1 MRGVHIQPR
10 SPFYWV
16 RYYDKKEIN
25 PNKRRKSFC
34 SKIEITAADRRRYEE
49 AKKAGIKYKVQGNP
63 EIRDVANNFRM
74 SLLERDLLAKTGI
87 KLLSKKKLL
96 DGYKEFIEAR
106 TVPGSKD
113 QLKDKTIQ
121 NYDLAVKH
129 MVDACGNKFIMNYT
143 GEKDYVTLLQH
154 FENIKVPGK
163 TVMQMVDGKNTP
175 VKQYKVM
182 SMNSRSMYTRALRSL
197 WNFFVEKKYA
207 VINII
212 EPIEED
218 RREPEPIPLN
228 DMWRIISFFKAR
240 NRIPQQHQI
249 VMFMA
254 FTGCRPSSAIV
265 QLKEDIDFHHKI
277 IKIKNVKTS
286 KAKSDNFY
294 LFPIFPALEELLKEM
309 GVKKG
314 DTGRLFDYYP
324 VVPVNYTYP
333 LQFWDRGIETLL
345 AGRLIS
351 KHYTIKQIRSTTA
364 NLLVDV
370 LRIDLY
376 DVQKLLDHSNVKTTQ
391 KSYLR
396 LNLKRVRNELSE
408 FSLNSYIRSLSL
420 FITPSALKIAKFY

>member
-1 MRGVHIQPR
+1 MRGVYIQPR

-16 RYYDKKEIN
+16 RFYDKHESD
-25 PNKRRKSFC
+25 PEKRRKSFC

-49 AKKAGIKYKVQGNP
+49 AKRNGQKYKIQGNP
-63 EIRDVANNFRM
+63 QIKEIVGNLRM
-74 SLLERDLLAKTGI
+74 SLIERDLLQKTGI
-87 KLLSKKKLL
+87 KLLTKKKLL
-96 DGYKEFIEAR
+96 EGYQEFKESR
-106 TVPGSKD
+106 SVPGSKD
-113 QLKDKTIQ
+113 QLKEKTIQ

-129 MVDACGNKFIMNYT
+129 MVDACGNKFISNYT
-143 GEKDYVTLLQH
+143 GEKDYVMLLQH
-154 FENIKVPGK
+154 FEGINVPGK
-163 TVMQMVDGKNTP
+163 TVIQVIDGKNKP
-175 VKQYKVM
+175 VKTFKKM

-207 VINII
+207 VFNII

-218 RREPEPIPLN
+218 RQEPEPIPLN

-249 VMFMA
+249 LLFMA

-265 QLKEDIDFHHKI
+265 QLKEDIDLHHKV

-294 LFPIFPALEELLKEM
+294 LFPIFPALEELFKEM

-324 VVPVNYTYP
+324 VVPENYTYP
-333 LQFWDRGIETLL
+333 LQFWDRGLENLL
-345 AGRLIS
+345 AGRLIA

-364 NLLVDV
+364 NLLIDV
-370 LRIDLY
+370 LKLDLY
-376 DVQKLLDHSNVKTTQ
+376 DVQKLLDHSNVKITE
-391 KSYLR
+391 KNYLR
-396 LNLKRVRNELSE
+396 LNLKRVREELYD
-408 FSLNSYIRSLSL
+408 FSLNSYIRSH
-420 FITPSALKIAKFY
+420 FED